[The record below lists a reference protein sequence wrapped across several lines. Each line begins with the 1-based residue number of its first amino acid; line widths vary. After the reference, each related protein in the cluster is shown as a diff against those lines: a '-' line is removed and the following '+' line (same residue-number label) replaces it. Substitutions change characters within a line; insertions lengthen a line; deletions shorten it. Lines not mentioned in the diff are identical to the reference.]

1 MSKGVYEA
9 SRLYAWRPAVFL
21 IVRKLS
27 LVFCCKHCS
36 METFLL
42 TKNFSIFSSELG
54 LNLGLALHNP
64 PLCIFCY
71 RDRFKDKQKFLI
83 NLLLVALL
91 KQWDFGQGDVQRSL
105 SASAILWFGEIFVD
119 LMLGVSHSSCCW
131 VLKTTVP
138 EVNCPQAESHSF
150 LRELPWVMCPETAH
164 CPPRHLGESFPFLWM
179 LFSKAFV
186 LRSVLPM
193 LMILSMLWSFWS
205 LHSGEH

>member
-1 MSKGVYEA
+1 MIKCHGNSKRGSNCSALCTGQRLPQHSALPGASSAARLQASPSVNSFTKQICMSKGVYEA

-71 RDRFKDKQKFLI
+71 RDRFKDKQKFLV

-105 SASAILWFGEIFVD
+105 SASAIL
-119 LMLGVSHSSCCW
+119 
-131 VLKTTVP
+131 
-138 EVNCPQAESHSF
+138 
-150 LRELPWVMCPETAH
+150 
-164 CPPRHLGESFPFLWM
+164 
-179 LFSKAFV
+179 
-186 LRSVLPM
+186 
-193 LMILSMLWSFWS
+193 
-205 LHSGEH
+205 